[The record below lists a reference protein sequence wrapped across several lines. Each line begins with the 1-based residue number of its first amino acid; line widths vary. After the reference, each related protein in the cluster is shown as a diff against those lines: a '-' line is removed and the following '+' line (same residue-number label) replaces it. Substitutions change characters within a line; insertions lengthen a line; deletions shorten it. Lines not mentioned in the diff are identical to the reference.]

1 LQFGTAQLQF
11 DRHDVTYGQQHR
23 QIMGLLLLLLLSH
36 IASRIP
42 NQLQQDQRCP
52 NMGLQLA
59 ALQHVHAMHEVKP
72 QWMPSIARSACHQ
85 VYDAML
91 LPVKRC
97 CRLLQPHASCLNL
110 SHAVPLVATVMTAT

>member
-1 LQFGTAQLQF
+1 
-11 DRHDVTYGQQHR
+11 
-23 QIMGLLLLLLLSH
+23 MGLLLLQMLSH
-36 IASRIP
+36 IASRMP

-72 QWMPSIARSACHQ
+72 QWMRVIK
-85 VYDAML
+85 YML

-97 CRLLQPHASCLNL
+97 CRLLQPHASCLKS
-110 SHAVPLVATVMTAT
+110 SHAVPLVATVMKAT